1 MKKTILLFC
10 SLLLLPLLLG
20 CSDDDGKG
28 IPGLPADP
36 GKAGKKTLEG
46 IDSDNDGVRDDIQ
59 RYIAIEYPNSE
70 KMRRVLTDKAKAD
83 QALILNAYDKEK
95 VLEINAEQDKTIDC
109 LWYIDPEMA
118 STHRKKLQAEMLNTE
133 ERIRAWIK
141 ADSHLGGMTF
151 RLPDDK
157 KAQCTFDPDQ
167 MEN

>member
-28 IPGLPADP
+28 IAGLPPDP
-36 GKAGKKTLEG
+36 GKAGKQTLEG

-59 RYIAIEYPNSE
+59 RYIAIEYPHSE

-83 QALILNAYDKEK
+83 QALILNAHDKEK
-95 VLEINAEQDKTIDC
+95 VLEINVEQDKTIDC
-109 LWYIDPEMA
+109 LWYIDPGAA
-118 STHRKKLQAEMLNTE
+118 SANRKKLKAQMLNTE

-151 RLPDDK
+151 RLPDDD
-157 KAQCTFDPDQ
+157 KAQCNFDPDQ